1 MVELKMKKIIVKP
14 NKKTGI
20 LKASL
25 TSFAVSHPR
34 LITMGIYAGVAIA
47 VSAAIGFALYPEQQ
61 QTALALRS
69 KGWEEG

>member
-1 MVELKMKKIIVKP
+1 M
-14 NKKTGI
+14 

-25 TSFAVSHPR
+25 TNFALSHPR
-34 LITMGIYAGVAIA
+34 LLSLGIYAGVAIA

-61 QTALALRS
+61 MAFALRT